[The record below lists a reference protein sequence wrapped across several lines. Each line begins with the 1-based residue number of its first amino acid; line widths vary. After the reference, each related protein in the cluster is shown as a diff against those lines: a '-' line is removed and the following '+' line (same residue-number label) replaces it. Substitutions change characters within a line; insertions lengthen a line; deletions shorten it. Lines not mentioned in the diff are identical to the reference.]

1 MFLKPKDSGP
11 QPPTSTSSSWPSWSG
26 LALGLLSLVAP
37 GCSSKKTERPE
48 GINSVLVSAQDNTEH
63 LFRYFQGAAT
73 QKVLLGDSDS
83 ALLQLAQQAKGTEIS
98 EIWIELERASRTPL
112 GGSALVFLSQGDTA
126 RPAFGAKK
134 YWEYGNW
141 NSGPVQI
148 GIATNLAAAEALL
161 KGEPQKLLSDMRN
174 GKPWES
180 IADSILVFSSRLQSN
195 GSIHKMNDLYAQT
208 KGEEVARALLVLTSQ
223 LLDLS
228 IEEVNA
234 VYENAGVRNSDNYTD
249 DVTAAQLTFVA
260 LANQKTILEVNHI
273 AGSFRRAGFTGE
285 AEFLLTQAAVLSD
298 MPVADLVYLAS
309 HGPSNHSDV
318 NAFLVASTAA
328 VLQSKQ
334 VPGTS
339 AALIYVTRILGKT
352 TEVYPTLLVMPGS
365 IPSEL
370 PLVPI
375 GRPVEE

>member
-1 MFLKPKDSGP
+1 MFLKQKDSGL
-11 QPPTSTSSSWPSWSG
+11 QIPTSTSSSWPSWSG

-37 GCSSKKTERPE
+37 GCSPEKPKRPSTINTGLVAAQGQTE
-48 GINSVLVSAQDNTEH
+48 TF
-63 LFRYFQGAAT
+63 FRYFQGAAT
-73 QKVLLGDSDS
+73 QGPLLGDSDS
-83 ALLQLAQQAKGTEIS
+83 ALLQLAHQAKGTEIS

-134 YWEYGNW
+134 YWEYGSW
-141 NSGPVQI
+141 SGGPVQI

-195 GSIHKMNDLYAQT
+195 GSIHKMNDLYAHT
-208 KGEEVARALLVLTSQ
+208 KGVEVARALLVLTSQ

-234 VYENAGVRNSDNYTD
+234 VYESAGVRNPDNYTD

-309 HGPSNHSDV
+309 HGPSDHSDV

-339 AALIYVTRILGKT
+339 AALIYVTRTPGKT